1 MADTTYVP
9 VVIGAVL
16 TPNPAEAGKSVL
28 ISVAAEDIACVPSTA
43 VWPCGLFP
51 SGVI

>member
-1 MADTTYVP
+1 MDTTYVP

-16 TPNPAEAGKSVL
+16 TPNPAMAGKTVM

-43 VWPCGLFP
+43 VWPAGQFV
-51 SGVI
+51 SGEV